1 MKQVRKMTHYSTSQT
16 SGDHTIDMYWD
27 LVNNRYTAITQKL
40 PYAYDRSWVD
50 GCISDAKYGI
60 KTCDLSIA
68 YNNCPK
74 AKAFKSVFLFIIK
87 QLELIKQ
94 EM

>member
-1 MKQVRKMTHYSTSQT
+1 MKQIRKMNHYSTSQT
-16 SGDHTIDMYWD
+16 SGDSTIDMYWD
-27 LVNNRYTAITQKL
+27 LVNNRYTAISQKL
-40 PYAYDRSWVD
+40 SYAYDPYWVD
-50 GCISDAKYGI
+50 GCISDAEWGI
-60 KTCDLSIA
+60 KVCDISIKHH
-68 YNNCPK
+68 NCPK